1 MRRNNRSSLAALAVV
16 AALGL
21 GACATTIEGDT
32 AATSTAPAST
42 TTTIPRGTVAELF
55 GSILGIGAS
64 LGNDI
69 ASGEMATARAK
80 LADIRA
86 TWQAITPLSAATKP
100 TTYGDS
106 LVSMRRRSSANDPP
120 MPTKRH
126 VFSNWRSSHCSLRV
140 RSNSSPHARAVNACR
155 LGDRAHA
162 QR

>member
-86 TWQAITPLSAATKP
+86 TWQAITPQIADLGSDQADDLRRLIGLYETAVERKRPADADKATRFLQLAIEPLLAA
-100 TTYGDS
+100 G
-106 LVSMRRRSSANDPP
+106 
-120 MPTKRH
+120 
-126 VFSNWRSSHCSLRV
+126 
-140 RSNSSPHARAVNACR
+140 
-155 LGDRAHA
+155 
-162 QR
+162 

>member
-32 AATSTAPAST
+32 AATSTVPAST

-55 GSILGIGAS
+55 GSILDIGAN

-86 TWQAITPLSAATKP
+86 TWQAIMPQIADLGRDQADDLRRLIGLYETAVERKRPADADKATRFLQLAIEPLLAA
-100 TTYGDS
+100 G
-106 LVSMRRRSSANDPP
+106 
-120 MPTKRH
+120 
-126 VFSNWRSSHCSLRV
+126 
-140 RSNSSPHARAVNACR
+140 
-155 LGDRAHA
+155 
-162 QR
+162 

>member
-86 TWQAITPLSAATKP
+86 TWQAITPQIADLGSDQADDLRRLIGLYETAVERKRPADADKATRFLQLAIEP
-100 TTYGDS
+100 LLAPG
-106 LVSMRRRSSANDPP
+106 
-120 MPTKRH
+120 
-126 VFSNWRSSHCSLRV
+126 
-140 RSNSSPHARAVNACR
+140 
-155 LGDRAHA
+155 
-162 QR
+162 